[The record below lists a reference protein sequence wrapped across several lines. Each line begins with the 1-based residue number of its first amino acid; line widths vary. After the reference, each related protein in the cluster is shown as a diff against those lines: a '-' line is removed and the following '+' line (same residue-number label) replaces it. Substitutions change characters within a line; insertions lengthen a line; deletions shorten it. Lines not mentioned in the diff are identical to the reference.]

1 MSIATQISRITALRN
16 RIRAKAMS
24 LGLLTSSRDGA
35 DSINLADCTAA
46 IESID
51 EVSPYM
57 INTPGIKNVAG
68 FKYAQIDQSA
78 WVPAGSTPSGLV
90 SVVTGLSSAGI
101 TQSTPRNPVSIGTVY
116 PPTGYQGIYA
126 NELQIDADVIKPENI
141 KAGVQMLGVTGSYD
155 FMSMD
160 TAHGGKFDANTPNAY
175 FITNNGHTITFIL
188 RKLNGTPVGQSEL
201 VMSNIQWGMIEPNNI
216 VTIFMTE
223 DNKCNVVSVQISR
236 NPYQTAYMGVGD
248 IVVILNVLYCI
259 YTSSSYFDPACIYRR
274 LYLPASHL
282 ALGQNTIDNTVYDT
296 LSIDLGNTVAYDID
310 THNNVKSTG
319 LQTSDIY
326 FCDEYLYHIDLKYIP
341 YG

>member
-141 KAGVQMLGVTGSYD
+141 KAGVQMLGVTGSY
-155 FMSMD
+155 
-160 TAHGGKFDANTPNAY
+160 TAPDRVLFIDGYVEFISGNVVFSNVPFNTISDMYYMQITLYPGSSNMMPAPIIHMFTVSGLTNPGHGVNIAFSGWKLSGAAFFDKGFACALSAN
-175 FITNNGHTITFIL
+175 NNGGWNFIISP
-188 RKLNGTPVGQSEL
+188 NQDEYFA
-201 VMSNIQWGMIEPNNI
+201 NNDYEPA
-216 VTIFMTE
+216 V
-223 DNKCNVVSVQISR
+223 
-236 NPYQTAYMGVGD
+236 YQML
-248 IVVILNVLYCI
+248 VILN
-259 YTSSSYFDPACIYRR
+259 
-274 LYLPASHL
+274 
-282 ALGQNTIDNTVYDT
+282 G
-296 LSIDLGNTVAYDID
+296 
-310 THNNVKSTG
+310 
-319 LQTSDIY
+319 
-326 FCDEYLYHIDLKYIP
+326 
-341 YG
+341 